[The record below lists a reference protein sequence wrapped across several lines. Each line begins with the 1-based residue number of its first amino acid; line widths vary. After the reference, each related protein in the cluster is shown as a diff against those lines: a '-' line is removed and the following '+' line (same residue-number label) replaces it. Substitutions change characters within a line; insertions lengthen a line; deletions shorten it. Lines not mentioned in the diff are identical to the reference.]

1 MSEFN
6 IETDDDSAPAKLER
20 FEASVDLPVPIEEA
34 FAYHERP
41 GCLQR
46 LIPPWESVE
55 VEQSGNSLAV
65 GSRVVVKMRLARI
78 PLCWHARHTHYQAPE
93 MFADEQESGP
103 FAFWR
108 HQHRFTP
115 TGSTSSRLT
124 DDIGYQIPL
133 GQLGSLLG
141 GSHVRERLGAMF
153 AYRHRVTRD
162 DLALAARYRGDRQ
175 TVAVS
180 GATGLVGSS
189 LCNLL
194 RLLGHRVLKI
204 TRGEAGG
211 EDEIAAWSSDEE
223 FARFNDVDVVVHLAG
238 RPIAGS
244 RWTDAIKQEIRDS
257 RVEKTRSLSDRLA
270 KLSRPPHTLICASAT
285 GIYGDRGDEM
295 LNENSALG
303 DDFLANVGQGW
314 EGACGA
320 AAEAGI
326 RVVNTRFGMI
336 LSPRGGALPKMLGPA
351 KLCGGA
357 LGNGRQYWS
366 WIALDDVLGGIVH
379 AIATPQLTGPVNFVS
394 PTPMSNREFAK
405 TLGQVL
411 GRPALLPAPAAAL
424 RLAVGE
430 MADALLLSSSR
441 VIPDKLSAS
450 GYEFRFAS
458 LRDVLRYCLG
468 KVQLKETSSK
478 NDRQRTPPV

>member
-1 MSEFN
+1 MNESN
-6 IETDDDSAPAKLER
+6 ARSDDDSTPADLER
-20 FEASVDLPVPIEEA
+20 FQASVELPVSIEEA

-41 GCLQR
+41 GCLNR

-55 VEQSGNSLAV
+55 VERTDDSLAV
-65 GSRVVVKMRLARI
+65 GSRVVVKMSLAGVSLR
-78 PLCWHARHTHYQAPE
+78 WHARHTQYRPPE
-93 MFADEQESGP
+93 LFADEQESGP

-108 HQHRFTP
+108 HQHQFAA
-115 TGSTSSRLT
+115 TGSNSSRLT
-124 DDIGYQIPL
+124 DDIEYQVPL
-133 GQLGSLLG
+133 GQLGSLFG
-141 GSHVRERLGAMF
+141 GSRVREKLDAMF

-162 DLALAARYRGDRQ
+162 DLTLAARYRGDPL
-175 TVAVS
+175 TIAVS
-180 GATGLVGSS
+180 GATGLVGGS

-194 RLLGHRVLKI
+194 GLLGHRVLKI
-204 TRGEAGG
+204 TRGETGS
-211 EDEIAAWSSDEE
+211 ENEIAAWSSDEE

-238 RPIAGS
+238 KPIAGS
-244 RWTDAIKQEIRDS
+244 RWTDEIKQQIRDS
-257 RVEKTRSLSDRLA
+257 RVEKTRSLSQRLA
-270 KLSRPPHTLICASAT
+270 KLSRPPQTLICASAT

-295 LNENSALG
+295 LNETSAPG
-303 DDFLANVGQGW
+303 DDFLANVGQEW
-314 EGACGA
+314 EGACQA

-336 LSPRGGALPKMLGPA
+336 ISPRGGALQKMLGPA

-379 AIATPQLTGPVNFVS
+379 AMATPQLTGPVNFVS

-411 GRPALLPAPAAAL
+411 GRPALFPAPAVAL

-430 MADALLLSSSR
+430 MADALLLASSR
-441 VIPDKLSAS
+441 VIPDKLAAS
-450 GYEFRFAS
+450 GYGFRFAS
-458 LRDVLRYCLG
+458 LRDVLRYSLG
-468 KVQLKETSSK
+468 KERL
-478 NDRQRTPPV
+478 N